1 MSRFQAGDAVV
12 YCKAKASQI
21 PGPRAEDVHP
31 SEHGDDY
38 RYVVEKYWRVVAVAG
53 DGALQIVTRTGK
65 RLTLRAD
72 DPLLRK
78 ASVTERLLRADRFPP
93 VTLLDVPPG

>member
-21 PGPRAEDVHP
+21 PGPRAKAVRP

-38 RYVVEKYWRVVAVAG
+38 RYVVEKYWRVEAVAG
-53 DGALQIVTRTGK
+53 DTVQIVTRTGK
-65 RLTLRAD
+65 RHTLRAD

-93 VTLLDVPPG
+93 VTLLDVPPA